1 MASLRYL
8 SALLLLI
15 TSATGYT
22 WPNPQLDELE
32 RLLYDQFGFNAPG
45 ILTSV
50 LPCNSFVEFNGIA
63 NRSNAA
69 DWIRTA
75 YHNMATHNVEDGTG
89 GLDASIQFELDRPEN
104 VGDGFDNTIGFLTH
118 GINRY
123 VSVADIFALG
133 AATAIE
139 QCGGPKVPFRGGR
152 VDATAAGV
160 PGVPEPQDSLESHI
174 ASFAKQGFNQTD
186 MITLV
191 ACGHTFGGVQHS
203 AFPDTVPVPAGLDDI
218 DATFDN
224 TPFTF
229 DNAIASEYIHGTTN
243 NPLVVGHNDTTNS
256 DKRIFGSDN
265 NATMSLFANDADLFK
280 SACGTLLAR
289 MLDTVPSDVKLSD
302 VIEPLPVKP
311 ASMLLKYTGDNTFNL
326 TGLVRFYNM
335 PESNSRTVKF
345 VWEDRTGK
353 KDPSYAV
360 ELGHT
365 PLMASHGLNDG
376 PFTALW
382 YSVGPITKNFT
393 LLDEST
399 GISKFWFEIDE
410 GDGSAGKVED
420 QGGLGFPLAD
430 TIMVAAT
437 TCTDTAASA
446 VRFDVAVLASAN
458 PSRVYIRSESLG
470 SITTAGGTGTT
481 ITVIETDVKPSE
493 NSSTSG
499 LYDIWSIMLPF
510 SAFTHVTTSDANV
523 EIVADVGGEELFTAS
538 FFPTEEFPNCT

>member
-1 MASLRYL
+1 MACQKYL
-8 SALLLLI
+8 SGLLLLI
-15 TSATGYT
+15 TSASGYT
-22 WPNPQLDELE
+22 WPNPKLDELE
-32 RLLYDQFGFNAPG
+32 RLLYDQFGFNVPG

-75 YHNMATHNVEDGTG
+75 YHDMATHNVNDGTG

-104 VGDGFDNTIGFLTH
+104 AGDGFDNTIGFLTH

-133 AATAIE
+133 AATAVE

-152 VDATAAGV
+152 IDATAAGA

-174 ASFAKQGFNQTD
+174 ASFAKQGFNQTE

-203 AFPDTVPVPAGLDDI
+203 AFPDTVPVPAGVDDI

-229 DNAIASEYIHGTTN
+229 DNAVAAEYIHGTTN

-256 DKRIFGSDN
+256 DKRIFGSDH
-265 NATMSLFANDADLFK
+265 NAIMSLFASNADLFK
-280 SACGTLLAR
+280 STCGGLFAR
-289 MLDTVPSDVKLSD
+289 MLDTVPSSVQLSE
-302 VIEPLPVKP
+302 VIEPLPAKP
-311 ASMLLKYTGDNTFNL
+311 ASMLLRYTGDSTFNL

-335 PESNSRTVKF
+335 PESSSRTVKLI
-345 VWEDRTGK
+345 WADRTGK
-353 KDPSYAV
+353 KDPSYSV

-393 LLDEST
+393 LLDEAA

-410 GDGSAGKVED
+410 GDGSATRNED
-420 QGGLGFPLAD
+420 QGGRGFALPD
-430 TIMVAAT
+430 TIMVSAT
-437 TCTDTAASA
+437 SCTDNAVSA
-446 VRFDVAVLASAN
+446 MRLDVAVLTSAK
-458 PSRVYIRSESLG
+458 PSRVYVRSEALG
-470 SITTAGGTGTT
+470 SISTPGGTGTT
-481 ITVIETDVKPSE
+481 IKVIETDVPPSG
-493 NSSTSG
+493 NSSSNG
-499 LYDIWSIMLPF
+499 LYDIWSVVLPF
-510 SAFTHVTTSDANV
+510 TAFTQTSSPTI
-523 EIVADVGGEELFTAS
+523 ELVAEVGGEELSTAS
-538 FFPTEEFPNCT
+538 FFPMQEFPHCA